1 MRDATEERIREIMAD
16 ILGLDPG
23 RIDEGTSMDNTESWD
38 SANHISLVLA
48 LEEAF
53 GVTFDVSE
61 MEAMVSFADI
71 LQAFNARV

>member
-1 MRDATEERIREIMAD
+1 MRDTTEDRIREIMAD
-16 ILGLDPG
+16 ILGLDPR

-48 LEEAF
+48 IEEAF

-61 MEAMVSFADI
+61 MEAMLSFADI
-71 LQAFNARV
+71 LQAVNARV